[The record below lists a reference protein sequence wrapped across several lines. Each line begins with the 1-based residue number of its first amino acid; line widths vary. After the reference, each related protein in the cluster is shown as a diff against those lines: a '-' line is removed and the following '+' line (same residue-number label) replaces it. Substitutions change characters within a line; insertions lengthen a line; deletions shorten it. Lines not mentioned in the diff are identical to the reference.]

1 MDGILDQTSNQP
13 PQYISRSL
21 PMLDATAALYL
32 FVGRI
37 FLVSFAVTLIR
48 CKSWIEKKMFFFT
61 RLDQGREKQA
71 SVEGLGELRMM
82 KTSRNQET

>member
-21 PMLDATAALYL
+21 PMLDATAALFL

-37 FLVSFAVTLIR
+37 FLGFLR
-48 CKSWIEKKMFFFT
+48 CNFDSKQE
-61 RLDQGREKQA
+61 LD
-71 SVEGLGELRMM
+71 
-82 KTSRNQET
+82 

>member
-21 PMLDATAALYL
+21 PMLDATAVLFL

-37 FLVSFAVTLIR
+37 FLVSFALTLIR
-48 CKSWIEKKMFFFT
+48 CKSWIEKKMFCFPC
-61 RLDQGREKQA
+61 LDQGREKQA
-71 SVEGLGELRMM
+71 LVKGLGELWTME
-82 KTSRNQET
+82 TSRNRET